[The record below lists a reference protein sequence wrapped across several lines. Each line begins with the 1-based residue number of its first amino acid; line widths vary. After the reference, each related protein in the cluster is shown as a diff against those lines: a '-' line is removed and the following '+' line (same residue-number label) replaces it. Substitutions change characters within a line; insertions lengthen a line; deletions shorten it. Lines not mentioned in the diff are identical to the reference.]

1 MTTGSTADEVRRML
15 RRAMRDVVLLT
26 AAVTVVG
33 AVIGWV
39 VAGGPGLWG
48 GLIGGGVAMGVA
60 VTTVAVMLATADAPV
75 ATSGAVALGSWVLKA
90 VVLLVAF
97 VALRSTDLVDR
108 AVFAV
113 VIVVGMLGSLV
124 VDLRAV
130 LGARVPNVEPDPPA

>member
-1 MTTGSTADEVRRML
+1 MTGSTADEVRRML
-15 RRAMRDVVLLT
+15 RRAMRDVVVLT
-26 AAVTVVG
+26 AAVTLIGAAVG
-33 AVIGWV
+33 WL
-39 VAGGPGLWG
+39 VAGGPGVWG
-48 GLIGGGVAMGVA
+48 GLIGGGVAMAVA

-75 ATSGAVALGSWVLKA
+75 ATSGAVALGAWVLKA

>member
-1 MTTGSTADEVRRML
+1 MTTGSTADEVRRVL

-26 AAVTVVG
+26 AAVTAVG
-33 AVIGWV
+33 AVLGWV

-75 ATSGAVALGSWVLKA
+75 ATSGAVALGAWVLKA